1 LLEKVYI
8 TISIKNIYM
17 SDEAGLEDSQKSEG
31 DMSKYLLNR
40 VRDLERESAQL
51 LNENT
56 RLKNSYAQRIRWLE
70 DKKRVL
76 ENEKIQLER
85 ELRRLKS
92 ELERMRTM
100 PLIIGTVI
108 DAFENGKVVVKS
120 TAGPN
125 FVVSSSQFIDRKDL
139 VSGARV
145 AMNQQSLAVVDIL
158 PIEKD
163 PAVLA
168 MEIDEKPRESYEDIG
183 GLADQIEEV
192 RETIELPLLKPE
204 SFEKVG
210 IDPPKG
216 VLLYGAPGTGKTLIA
231 KAVAHETNSV
241 FIKLIGSELVRKYI
255 GEGARLVR
263 ELFRM
268 AEEKA
273 PSIVF
278 IDEADAIGAKRLES
292 ATSGDREVQRT
303 LMQLLAEMDGFNV
316 RGDVRIIAATNRPD
330 IIDTA
335 MLRPGRFDRL
345 IEIPLPNH
353 EGLIEIFK
361 IHTRRMN
368 LGKDVNLKEVAS
380 QVTDASGADVK
391 AICTEAGMF
400 AIREGKDEVA
410 MRDFENAITKVRGRF
425 EEGSGEA
432 GVMYT

>member
-1 LLEKVYI
+1 
-8 TISIKNIYM
+8 M
-17 SDEAGLEDSQKSEG
+17 SDDAGVEEPKKSSG

-40 VRDLERESAQL
+40 VRDMERESAQL
-51 LNENT
+51 INENA

-70 DKKRVL
+70 DKKRIL

-100 PLIIGTVI
+100 PLIIGTVV
-108 DAFENGKVVVKS
+108 DTLENGKAVVKS

-125 FVVSSSQFIDRKDL
+125 FVVNSSQFIDKNDL
-139 VSGARV
+139 VAGARV
-145 AMNQQSLAVVDIL
+145 AMNQQSLAIVEVL

-168 MEIDEKPRESYEDIG
+168 MEIEEKPGESYEDIG
-183 GLADQIEEV
+183 GLAEQVAEV

-204 SFEKVG
+204 SFKKVG

-216 VLLYGAPGTGKTLIA
+216 VLLYGPSGTGKTLIA

-263 ELFRM
+263 ELFKM
-268 AEEKA
+268 AQEKA
-273 PSIVF
+273 PSIMF
-278 IDEADAIGAKRLES
+278 IDEVDAIGARRIES

-303 LMQLLAEMDGFNV
+303 LMQLLAEIDGFDV

-330 IIDTA
+330 IIDPA

-345 IEIPLPNH
+345 IEIPLPSYD
-353 EGLIEIFK
+353 GRAEIFK
-361 IHTRRMN
+361 IHTRKMS
-368 LGKDVNLKEVAS
+368 LAKDVNLEEIANRMENS
-380 QVTDASGADVK
+380 SGADIK
-391 AICTEAGMF
+391 ILCTEAGMF
-400 AIREGKDEVA
+400 AIREDRDKVE
-410 MRDFENAITKVRGRF
+410 MRDFENAIAKVSVRF
-425 EEGSGEA
+425 EEKKGEA

>member
-1 LLEKVYI
+1 
-8 TISIKNIYM
+8 M
-17 SDEAGLEDSQKSEG
+17 SDGAGVEDVQNSEEN
-31 DMSKYLLNR
+31 MSKYLLNR
-40 VRDLERESAQL
+40 VRDLERESTQL

-56 RLKNSYAQRIRWLE
+56 RLKNSYAQRVRWLE
-70 DKKRVL
+70 DKKRLL

-108 DAFENGKVVVKS
+108 DSFENGKVVVKS
-120 TAGPN
+120 SAGPN
-125 FVVSSSQFIDRKDL
+125 FVVNSSQFIERRNL
-139 VSGARV
+139 VAGARV
-145 AMNQQSLAVVDIL
+145 AMNQQSLAVVDVL

-168 MEIDEKPRESYEDIG
+168 MEIDEKPRESYSDIG
-183 GLADQIEEV
+183 GLTEQIAEI
-192 RETIELPLLKPE
+192 RETIELPLLEPE
-204 SFEKVG
+204 SFKKVG

-216 VLLYGAPGTGKTLIA
+216 VLLYGSPGTGKTLIA

-268 AEEKA
+268 AQEKA
-273 PSIVF
+273 PSILF
-278 IDEADAIGAKRLES
+278 IDEVDAIGAKRLES

-303 LMQLLAEMDGFNV
+303 LMQLLAEMDGFDL

-330 IIDTA
+330 IIDSA

-345 IEIPLPNH
+345 IEIPLPDY
-353 EGLIEIFK
+353 EGRVEIFK
-361 IHTRRMN
+361 VHTRRMN
-368 LGKDVNLKEVAS
+368 LDSDIDLEDIAGRVENL
-380 QVTDASGADVK
+380 SGADIK
-391 AICTEAGMF
+391 SLCTEAGMF
-400 AIREGKDEVA
+400 TIRDGREAVTLQ
-410 MRDFENAITKVRGRF
+410 DFENAISKGRGRL
-425 EEGSGEA
+425 EEGREEA

>member
-1 LLEKVYI
+1 
-8 TISIKNIYM
+8 M
-17 SDEAGLEDSQKSEG
+17 SDEAELKDSQESEG
-31 DMSKYLLNR
+31 ELSKYLLNR
-40 VRDLERESAQL
+40 VRELERESAQL
-51 LNENT
+51 VNENT

-92 ELERMRTM
+92 EVERMRTM
-100 PLIIGTVI
+100 PLIIGTVV

-125 FVVSSSQFIDRKDL
+125 FVVSSSQFIDKKNL
-139 VSGARV
+139 VAGARV
-145 AMNQQSLAVVDIL
+145 AMNQQSLAVVDVL

-163 PAVLA
+163 PSVLA

-183 GLADQIEEV
+183 GLADQIEEI

-204 SFEKVG
+204 SFKKVG

-216 VLLYGAPGTGKTLIA
+216 VLLYGAPGTGKTLVA
-231 KAVAHETNSV
+231 RAVAHETNSV

-268 AEEKA
+268 AEERA
-273 PSIVF
+273 PSIIF
-278 IDEADAIGAKRLES
+278 IDEVDAIGAKRLES

-303 LMQLLAEMDGFNV
+303 LMQLLAEMDGFDV

-345 IEIPLPNH
+345 IEVPLPNH
-353 EGLIEIFK
+353 DGLAEIFK
-361 IHTRRMN
+361 IHTRKMN
-368 LGKDVNLKEVAS
+368 MDKKVKLEELVS
-380 QVTDASGADVK
+380 QVDGASGADIK
-391 AICTEAGMF
+391 AVCTEAGMF
-400 AIREGKDEVA
+400 AIKEGRNKVA
-410 MRDFENAITKVRGRF
+410 MRDFENAITKLRGRF
-425 EEGSGEA
+425 EEEGREA

>member
-1 LLEKVYI
+1 
-8 TISIKNIYM
+8 M
-17 SDEAGLEDSQKSEG
+17 SLKDDTMSAEAEPQDAKKSESE
-31 DMSKYLLNR
+31 MSKYLLNR
-40 VRDLERESAQL
+40 VRELERESAQL

-92 ELERMRTM
+92 EVERMRTM
-100 PLIIGTVI
+100 PLIIGTVV
-108 DAFENGKVVVKS
+108 DAFDSGKVVVKS

-125 FVVSSSQFIDRKDL
+125 FVVSSSQFIDKKNL
-139 VSGARV
+139 VAGARV
-145 AMNQQSLAVVDIL
+145 AMNQQSLAIVEVL

-163 PAVLA
+163 PSVLA
-168 MEIDEKPRESYEDIG
+168 MEIDEKPIESYEDIG
-183 GLADQIEEV
+183 GLVDQIEEV

-204 SFEKVG
+204 SFKKVG

-231 KAVAHETNSV
+231 RAVAHETNSV

-268 AEEKA
+268 AQERA
-273 PSIVF
+273 PSIIF
-278 IDEADAIGAKRLES
+278 IDEVDAIGAKRLES

-303 LMQLLAEMDGFNV
+303 LMQLLAEMDGFDV

-330 IIDTA
+330 IIDPA

-345 IEIPLPNH
+345 IEIPVPGY
-353 EGLIEIFK
+353 EGLVEIFK
-361 IHTRRMN
+361 VHTRKMN
-368 LGKDVNLKEVAS
+368 LDKKIKLEEIAS
-380 QVTDASGADVK
+380 QVEGASGADVK

-400 AIREGKDEVA
+400 TIKEDRVKVA
-410 MRDFENAITKVRGRF
+410 MRDFESAIAKIRGRF
-425 EEGSGEA
+425 EEGKGEA